1 MQIVRS
7 LRVASMMLSLAAC
20 AGGGVSA
27 QQKPATEPAAPSPA
41 DKAVASLASLASER
55 LGVADRVAASKWGT
69 DKPIDDPPRE
79 KQVLDDMAKRA
90 SEMGVDS
97 EAVQRIFRDQIEANK
112 LVQRGLHQQW
122 AAAPATAP
130 TTRPDLAK
138 EVRPALDRI
147 GGDLLTAIRDAQP
160 VLTSPQCAASVERAR
175 AQTATSLDE
184 LHRQGLERALQ
195 HACNGAP

>member
-1 MQIVRS
+1 MQIVRP
-7 LRVASMMLSLAAC
+7 LRVAWMVLSLAAC
-20 AGGGVSA
+20 AGGGA
-27 QQKPATEPAAPSPA
+27 EQKKAAEPTAPSPA
-41 DKAVASLASLASER
+41 DKAVVSIASLASER
-55 LGVADRVAASKWGT
+55 LGIADRVAASKWGT
-69 DKPIDDPPRE
+69 DKPIEDPPRE

-90 SEMGVDS
+90 SDMGVDG

-122 AAAPATAP
+122 TAAPATAP

-160 VLTSPQCAASVERAR
+160 VLTGPQCAASVERAR
-175 AQTATSLDE
+175 TQVAASLDE
-184 LHRQGLERALQ
+184 LHRQGLERALL
-195 HACNGAP
+195 HACR

>member
-7 LRVASMMLSLAAC
+7 LSLPVALMVLSLSAC
-20 AGGGVSA
+20 AGAEHEKGA
-27 QQKPATEPAAPSPA
+27 EQAASPA
-41 DKAVASLASLASER
+41 PTSNKGIEALASLASER
-55 LGVADRVAASKWGT
+55 LTLADRVAASKWGT
-69 DKPIDDPPRE
+69 DKPIEDPPRE
-79 KQVLDDMAKRA
+79 QQVLDDMAKRA
-90 SEMGVDS
+90 SDAGVDG

-122 AAAPATAP
+122 AATPAAAP

-160 VLTSPQCAASVERAR
+160 VLASPQCAASVEHAR
-175 AQTATSLDE
+175 TQTAANLDE

-195 HACNGAP
+195 HACNGAH